1 MPNSFLVFKILFYS
15 NHKTGTQQAISIS
28 IIQCYAS
35 FSYLAGSN
43 QIEVLIDCSDE
54 RIGRN
59 NCNLAL
65 VQGEIRLNVR
75 FDVDFF
81 LTVTKSPYMTFFSS
95 SS

>member
-15 NHKTGTQQAISIS
+15 NHKTGTQQAIPIS
-28 IIQCYAS
+28 VIQCYAR

-81 LTVTKSPYMTFFSS
+81 GQ
-95 SS
+95 